1 MRRNYLGLMLLVMAS
16 LAIGPIAVL
25 AGGQGGAA
33 GVTPAGTVF
42 TYQGQLDQG
51 GVRVNSTCDFEFS
64 LWDAAVGP
72 TQIGGTLFVIN
83 VTVTDGRFT
92 VQLDFGAAAFNGNAR
107 WLEIAVRCP
116 SGAGLF
122 TTLVPRQ
129 PLTPAPYAVRSLAP
143 WAVSP
148 TNKSDIIYE
157 TGNVGIGTA
166 SPQARFH
173 LDAGSVFGQTP
184 FQVVGED
191 FNTGLIARFRR
202 SNPLEPS
209 ITMLTLGN
217 TEAILASEKSWRF
230 DTDAA
235 GNSPGTPRMT
245 ILHGS
250 GNVGIGTT
258 APTEKLDVAGSV
270 RITDGTQGEG
280 KVLTSDASG
289 VGTWQTP
296 AGGGGFSNMQVFSS
310 PVMSDFTVPAGVT
323 KLMIEVRGGGGGG
336 GKGNAGGGAV
346 GQGGSGSGYGMGIFS
361 VTPGSIHAVTVGAG
375 GLGSNG
381 GTCTV
386 GAPGGTTSFG
396 IIISATGGGG
406 GGGCGSSSTPG
417 SSTAPLNMTG
427 EKGRQYFSSP
437 ATPEN
442 PGGACGDGSTIGRG
456 GNGNEFF
463 GRDGNDGNVVVFW

>member
-1 MRRNYLGLMLLVMAS
+1 MSWLDLGASGERVSDGLSIQRNGEMIMRRNYLGLMLLAMAS
-16 LAIGPIAVL
+16 LAVGSIAVL

-51 GVRVNSTCDFEFS
+51 GVPVNSTCDFEFS

-72 TQIGGTLFVIN
+72 TQIGSTLSVIN

-116 SGAGLF
+116 AGAGLF

-148 TNKSDIIYE
+148 TNKSDIFYE
-157 TGNVGIGTA
+157 T
-166 SPQARFH
+166 
-173 LDAGSVFGQTP
+173 
-184 FQVVGED
+184 
-191 FNTGLIARFRR
+191 
-202 SNPLEPS
+202 
-209 ITMLTLGN
+209 
-217 TEAILASEKSWRF
+217 
-230 DTDAA
+230 
-235 GNSPGTPRMT
+235 
-245 ILHGS
+245 

-270 RITDGTQGEG
+270 RITDGTEGVG

-310 PVMSDFTVPAGVT
+310 PGASDFTVPAGVT
-323 KLMIEVRGGGGGG
+323 KLMIQVRGGGGGG

-346 GQGGSGSGYGMGIFS
+346 GQGGSGGGYGMGIFS
-361 VTPGSIHAVTVGAG
+361 VTSGSIHAVTVGAG
-375 GLGSNG
+375 GVGSAG

-437 ATPEN
+437 STPEN